1 VILQERSNLNPFPP
15 CGGRLGWEV
24 IMGKLILFLIF
35 LYFVVSPAYA
45 DNPKDYASWWIKHY
59 GVVDGKMDHLVGR
72 AEKVF
77 ERVAAASDKR
87 GNRLPRLIIIKAS
100 GDPYAQAIKDGT
112 VILTQGGLKICY
124 QEVTPEKG
132 DARLAFILGHELA
145 HLAKDDF
152 WHSLAFVALKEFGD
166 EKRAREMLATELKWD
181 TADPR
186 TQEFIRK
193 QELQADSYGFIYMTM
208 AGYDPKTIIDRD
220 RTNFF
225 EDWVSKITG
234 KIAYSDATHPGP
246 KERAEFLRAQL
257 GPVVEVLNYFTFGVR
272 LYQLGRYSDA
282 ILLFEAFKEKFPSR
296 EVFSNIGLSHYQ
308 LAMRVLLNCD
318 ESLSLRFKLPTLLD
332 IDTLSGK
339 LRGWG
344 SEGSSCLK
352 QETFLKH
359 INSSIHY
366 LKIAAEMDSTY
377 LPARVNL
384 SSALI
389 ISGEYVKAMS
399 VLDEVLKIQSGNAE
413 ALCNKAVALY
423 LFGRA
428 NNIDTT
434 DNALGLLREVS
445 EKNPAFSDPLYNM
458 ASIQSERGRN
468 ASAIETWK
476 RFLKIEHTGVY
487 AHVAREKLGI
497 KSDDKAPIKR
507 ASEMKS
513 PIKLGDI
520 KGETEEVLKGLK
532 KKEFTIGEF
541 KGEIYETKNIKF
553 LTIDNTV
560 EVVEEETNKP
570 INLSEFYKTYGEP
583 IKKIKNL
590 YGRTL
595 IYNNFGVDVV
605 DGGVKKIVYFKREG
619 I

>member
-1 VILQERSNLNPFPP
+1 M
-15 CGGRLGWEV
+15 GGFSMR
-24 IMGKLILFLIF
+24 KLFTSLFLIF
-35 LYFVVSPAYA
+35 LTAGSLYA
-45 DNPKDYASWWIKHY
+45 DNPKDFAAWWIKNY
-59 GVVDGKMDHLVGR
+59 GVVDAKMDPLALR

-87 GNRLPRLIIIKAS
+87 GNRSPRLIVIKAS

-124 QEVTPEKG
+124 HGVTPEKG

-166 EKRAREMLATELKWD
+166 EKKVRAILENELKWD
-181 TADPR
+181 MADPK

-193 QELQADSYGFIYMTM
+193 QELQADSYGLIYMTM
-208 AGYDPKTIIDRD
+208 AGYDPKAIIDKD
-220 RTNFF
+220 ETNFF
-225 EDWVSKITG
+225 EEWVSQITG
-234 KIAYSDATHPGP
+234 KVAYSDATHPGP
-246 KERAEFLRAQL
+246 GERAEFLRTQL
-257 GPVVEVLNYFTFGVR
+257 GPVVDILNYFTFGVR

-296 EVFSNIGLSHYQ
+296 EVFSNIGLCHYQ
-308 LAMRVLLNCD
+308 LAMKVLSNCD
-318 ESLSLRFKLPTLLD
+318 ESLPLRFKLPTILD
-332 IDTLSGK
+332 IDTLGGR
-339 LRGWG
+339 LRTWG
-344 SEGSSCLK
+344 SEASACLRH
-352 QETFLKH
+352 ETFLKH
-359 INSSIHY
+359 IQISIYY
-366 LKIAAEMDSTY
+366 LKTAAEMDPIY
-377 LPARVNL
+377 LPPRINL

-389 ISGEYVKAMS
+389 MSGEFAKAIS
-399 VLDEVLKIQSGNAE
+399 VIDEAIKIQAGNPE
-413 ALCNKAVALY
+413 AQGNKAVALY
-423 LFGRA
+423 LFGKV

-445 EKNPAFSDPLYNM
+445 EKNPAFSDALYNM

-468 ASAIETWK
+468 AAAIETWK
-476 RFLKIEHTGVY
+476 RFLKIEPTGVY
-487 AHVAREKLGI
+487 AQVAKEKLGI
-497 KSDDKAPIKR
+497 KSDDKTPMKR

-520 KGETEEVLKGLK
+520 KGETEKVLKGLK
-532 KKEFTIGEF
+532 KKEFNIGEF
-541 KGEIYETKNIKF
+541 KGEIYEAKNIKF

-560 EVVEEETNKP
+560 EIVEEETNKP

-583 IKKIKNL
+583 VRKIKNL
-590 YGRTL
+590 YGMTL

-605 DGGVKKIVYFKREG
+605 DGGIKKTVYFKMEG

>member
-1 VILQERSNLNPFPP
+1 MKQI
-15 CGGRLGWEV
+15 
-24 IMGKLILFLIF
+24 IIF
-35 LYFVVSPAYA
+35 LSFLFVFSSAYA
-45 DNPKDYASWWIKHY
+45 DNPKDFAAWWIKNY
-59 GVVDGKMDHLVGR
+59 GVVDFKTDPLAAR

-87 GNRLPRLIIIKAS
+87 GNRSPRLIIIKAS
-100 GDPYAQAIKDGT
+100 GDPYAQAVKDGT

-124 QEVTPEKG
+124 QGVTPEKG
-132 DARLAFILGHELA
+132 DSRLAFILGHELA

-166 EKRAREMLATELKWD
+166 EKKVREILENELKWD
-181 TADPR
+181 MADPK

-193 QELQADSYGFIYMTM
+193 QELQADSYGLVYMTM
-208 AGYDPKTIIDRD
+208 AGYSPQTIVDRD
-220 RTNFF
+220 GTNFF

-257 GPVVEVLNYFTFGVR
+257 GPVVEVLNYFTFGAR

-296 EVFSNIGLSHYQ
+296 EVFSNIGLCHYQ
-308 LAMRVLLNCD
+308 LAMKVLLNCD
-318 ESLSLRFKLPTLLD
+318 ELLPLRFKLPTILD
-332 IDTLSGK
+332 IDTLGGR
-339 LRGWG
+339 LRTWG
-344 SEGSSCLK
+344 SEASACLRH
-352 QETFLKH
+352 ETFLKH
-359 INSSIHY
+359 IQISIYY
-366 LKIAAEMDSTY
+366 LKTAAEMDPIY
-377 LPARVNL
+377 LPARINL
-384 SSALI
+384 ASALI
-389 ISGEYVKAMS
+389 MSGEFAKAMS
-399 VLDEVLKIQSGNAE
+399 VIDEAIKIQAGNPE

-423 LFGRA
+423 LFGKV

-445 EKNPAFSDPLYNM
+445 EKSPAFSDAIYNM
-458 ASIQSERGRN
+458 ASIQSERGRST
-468 ASAIETWK
+468 AAIETWK
-476 RFLKIEHTGVY
+476 RFLKIEPTGVY
-487 AHVAREKLGI
+487 AQVAKEKLGI
-497 KSDDKAPIKR
+497 KSDDKTPMKR

-520 KGETEEVLKGLK
+520 KGKTEKVLKGLK

-541 KGEIYETKNIKF
+541 KGEIYEAKNIKF

-560 EVVEEETNKP
+560 EIVEEETNKP

-583 IKKIKNL
+583 VKKIKNL
-590 YGRTL
+590 YGMTL

-605 DGGVKKIVYFKREG
+605 DGGIKKIVYFKREG